1 VRVTLWIEDLRN
13 ADAAAARNLWNHFVA
28 RLYELG
34 RKFVETCEFLFQS
47 LDDPALKEVVT
58 LRPRIT

>member
-1 VRVTLWIEDLRN
+1 MLSSVDPVTLWIEKLRN

-34 RKFVETCEFLFQS
+34 RK
-47 LDDPALKEVVT
+47 K
-58 LRPRIT
+58 LRPETRRGGRSPCGVV